1 MASARFRLVAVS
13 RKATWAPPARCRH
26 AGGGGWGRGRGRQT
40 GETKVLLLLGVV
52 TGRVALRRQGY
63 QTAYALAEAVP
74 SPPPPHLHSAGSKWG
89 MGLKTHLPRWRR
101 CPPPPSAAR
110 AATAGV
116 RVGVG

>member
-52 TGRVALRRQGY
+52 TGRAALRRQGY

-74 SPPPPHLHSAGSKWG
+74 SPPPPSFTARAASGGWGSRLTFRAGG
-89 MGLKTHLPRWRR
+89 GA
-101 CPPPPSAAR
+101 PPPPPPQLR
-110 AATAGV
+110 GQLPQ
-116 RVGVG
+116 G

>member
-52 TGRVALRRQGY
+52 TGRAALRRQGY

-74 SPPPPHLHSAGSKWG
+74 SPPPPSLRGQQVGDGAQDSPSA
-89 MGLKTHLPRWRR
+89 LAEV
-101 CPPPPSAAR
+101 PPPPQLR
-110 AATAGV
+110 GQLPQ
-116 RVGVG
+116 G

>member
-52 TGRVALRRQGY
+52 TGRAALRRQGY

-74 SPPPPHLHSAGSKWG
+74 SPPPLLHCAGSKWG

-101 CPPPPSAAR
+101 CPPPSAAR